1 VNQPNNL
8 ADDVALVLED
18 ILAER
23 VDPAALDANLIADY
37 GANSMDVVDIVERL
51 ERRFKITIPNN
62 DIEKLVTFG
71 DVVTYV
77 ASHLS
82 AES

>member
-1 VNQPNNL
+1 MNQPNNL
-8 ADDVALVLED
+8 AGDVALVLED

-23 VDPAALDANLIADY
+23 VDPAALDAKLIADY

-62 DIEKLVTFG
+62 DIEKLASFG
-71 DVVTYV
+71 DVVAYV
-77 ASHLS
+77 ASHVS